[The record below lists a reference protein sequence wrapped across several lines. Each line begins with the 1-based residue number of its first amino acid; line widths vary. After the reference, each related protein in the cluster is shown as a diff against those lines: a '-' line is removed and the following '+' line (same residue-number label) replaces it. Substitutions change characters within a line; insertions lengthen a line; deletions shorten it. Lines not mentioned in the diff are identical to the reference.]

1 MPYILKVPS
10 DETPIDFDKLL
21 AWSENVKT
29 FSPMDIRKSINHLS
43 WRKQMQIVIEEITN
57 IEKEK

>member
-1 MPYILKVPS
+1 
-10 DETPIDFDKLL
+10 L

-57 IEKEK
+57 IE